1 MVDVIKDL
9 DKKVVELASYVE
21 EKKESPNS
29 GEIKEVDFKGLGE
42 PIKLGEV
49 KNIKEYSTDF
59 SNNIVFAFK
68 SINKVKIGLNPE
80 NYSKLSKVCED
91 ILLSLDEFKNYA
103 TLRFIEEIVFD
114 WVCDYYIEKEFS
126 VSPIE
131 CLKNEL
137 KKDLNT
143 YSYYYVINF
152 LGIERN
158 FSVGRASI
166 FCADKK
172 YIQKERIEAALKDE
186 EFYKM
191 MDYIKDKIVLKV
203 DFKGVQDRAEQLAKI
218 ESKLIVNTLRMFLIE
233 ESMDK
238 NAELP
243 ILEYVSITTGFMSSY
258 LCKYEENDFNKWTVS
273 MQRAEHGSGYPV
285 TIGDAK
291 LSKMSKNGLAIVT
304 NFLKIND
311 NTEIGFIIKNTIN
324 KIGDIS
330 VTDDFHERIVK
341 VISVLESVFL
351 ARKKGRGKGLSTMKS
366 NFIPKIFEGDLK
378 ERVSKILI
386 NYYNIRDKY
395 LHNGIRLKIDQEEYY
410 LFQKLM
416 NVLTMK
422 LLELRQVYNYSTE
435 SELLQYFDIDLD

>member
-1 MVDVIKDL
+1 MSDVIKDL
-9 DKKVVELASYVE
+9 DKKVIELVSYIE
-21 EKKESPNS
+21 EKKEYPRS

-49 KNIKEYSTDF
+49 KNAKEYSTDF
-59 SNNIVFAFK
+59 DDNIVFAFK
-68 SINKVKIGLNPE
+68 SINKIKIGLNSE
-80 NYSKLSKVCED
+80 NYSKLSKVCEE
-91 ILLSLDEFKNYA
+91 ILLSSEEFQNYA
-103 TLRFIEEIVFD
+103 TLKFLEETVFD

-126 VSPIE
+126 ISPIE
-131 CLKNEL
+131 YLKNEL

-152 LGIERN
+152 LGVENN
-158 FSVGRASI
+158 FNIGKAYI
-166 FCADKK
+166 FCADKN
-172 YIQKERIEAALKDE
+172 YIQEERIEAALKDE

-218 ESKLIVNTLRMFLIE
+218 ESKLTINTLRMFLIE

-238 NAELP
+238 NTELP

-258 LCKYEENDFNKWTVS
+258 LCKYEENDFYKWNVS
-273 MQRAEHGSGYPV
+273 MQRAERGSGYPV
-285 TIGDAK
+285 TISNVK
-291 LSKMSKNGLAIVT
+291 LSKMHKNGLSILS

-311 NTEIGFIIKNTIN
+311 NTEIGFIIRGNIN
-324 KIGDIS
+324 RIGDIS
-330 VTDDFHERIVK
+330 VTDDFHERVVK

-351 ARKKGRGKGLSTMKS
+351 SRKKGRGKGLGILKS

-386 NYYNIRDKY
+386 NHYNIRDKY
-395 LHNGIRLKIDQEEYY
+395 LHNGIRLKIDHEDYY
-410 LFQKLM
+410 LFQKLT
-416 NVLTMK
+416 NILTMK
-422 LLELRQVYNYSTE
+422 LLELRQVYKFSTE
-435 SELLQYFDIDLD
+435 SELLKYFDIDFE